1 MLQKYSTPMQRKQ
14 RFSRLSVERMQA
26 GLTLVELM
34 VAIVIGLLVVG
45 VAVAGLM
52 ASRGVSGT
60 VSDATQLQQQASY
73 AFRVLGQQIRQAGSM
88 ELNLDTER
96 TSGSTAPLSAAAK
109 VGFEVGYTQWDQI
122 ISGIDAPSRT
132 EFALTVGYQNYF
144 EDQVDASSTATLFRD
159 CLGQGG
165 ALTGGSY
172 PRIIN
177 RFAVR
182 DGALVCNGAAGNT
195 QPIIRNVSDF
205 RVQYYVQSDAA
216 AGEPKLRRVNA
227 VDVTNWADVV
237 AVDVCLDLVGDRP
250 VDVPATSTYRN
261 CAGADVSYGGR
272 IHQVF
277 RNVFQL
283 RSQGVLG

>member
-1 MLQKYSTPMQRKQ
+1 MLQKYSTPMQCKQ
-14 RFSRLSVERMQA
+14 RFPRLSVARMQA

-34 VAIVIGLLVVG
+34 VAILIGMLVVG
-45 VAVAGLM
+45 VAVAVLM

-88 ELNLDTER
+88 ELDLDTEKAP
-96 TSGSTAPLSAAAK
+96 GSTTPLSAGAK

-122 ISGIDAPSRT
+122 IDGIDAPNST
-132 EFALTVGYQNYF
+132 QFALTVGYQNYG
-144 EDQVDASSTATLFRD
+144 EQQVDGTTASLLRD

-165 ALTGGSY
+165 TPTGGSY

-182 DGALVCNGAAGNT
+182 DGALVCNGATGST
-195 QPIIRNVSDF
+195 QPIIRNVNDF

-216 AGEPKLRRVNA
+216 GGAPKLKKVNA
-227 VDVTNWADVV
+227 ADVTQWAEVV
-237 AVDVCLDLVGDRP
+237 AVEVCLDLVGDRA
-250 VDVPATSTYRN
+250 VDLPADSTYRN
-261 CAGADVSYGGR
+261 CAETDVSYGGR

>member
-1 MLQKYSTPMQRKQ
+1 MQRKQ

>member
-14 RFSRLSVERMQA
+14 RFSALSVGRVQA
-26 GLTLVELM
+26 GFTLVELM
-34 VAIVIGLLVVG
+34 VAILIGLLVVG
-45 VAVAGLM
+45 VALAGLM

-73 AFRVLGQQIRQAGSM
+73 AFRVLGQQVRQAGSM
-88 ELNLDTER
+88 ELNLDTEKA
-96 TSGSTAPLSAAAK
+96 SGSTAPLSAGAK
-109 VGFEVGYTQWDQI
+109 VGFELGYTQWDQI
-122 ISGIDAPSRT
+122 INGIDAPNST
-132 EFALTVGYQNYF
+132 QFALTVGYQNYG
-144 EDQVDASSTATLFRD
+144 EQQADGTTASLLRD

-165 ALTGGSY
+165 TPTGGSY

-182 DGALVCNGAAGNT
+182 DGVLVCNGATGNT
-195 QPIIRNVSDF
+195 QPIIRNVNDF
-205 RVQYYVQSDAA
+205 RVQYYVQSDAVGGAPKLKKVNA
-216 AGEPKLRRVNA
+216 AG
-227 VDVTNWADVV
+227 VTQWAEVV
-237 AVDVCLDLVGDRP
+237 AVEVCLDLVGDRA
-250 VDVPATSTYRN
+250 VDLPATSTYRN

-277 RNVFQL
+277 RNIFQL

>member
-26 GLTLVELM
+26 GLALVELM

-88 ELNLDTER
+88 KLNLDTER

-122 ISGIDAPSRT
+122 ISGIDAPNST
-132 EFALTVGYQNYF
+132 QFALTVGYQNYG
-144 EDQVDASSTATLFRD
+144 EQQVDGTTASLLRD

-165 ALTGGSY
+165 TPTGGSY

-182 DGALVCNGAAGNT
+182 DGALVCNGATGST
-195 QPIIRNVSDF
+195 QPIIRNVNDF

-216 AGEPKLRRVNA
+216 GGAPKLKKVNA
-227 VDVTNWADVV
+227 ADVTQWAEVV
-237 AVDVCLDLVGDRP
+237 AVEVCLDLVGDRA
-250 VDVPATSTYRN
+250 VDLPADSTYRN
-261 CAGADVSYGGR
+261 CAETDVSYGGR

>member
-1 MLQKYSTPMQRKQ
+1 MWQKYSTPAQCKQ
-14 RFSRLSVERMQA
+14 RLSSLSSGRMQA
-26 GLTLVELM
+26 GLTLVELL
-34 VAIVIGLLVVG
+34 VGIIIGLLVVG

-73 AFRVLGQQIRQAGSM
+73 AFRILGQQIRQAGSI
-88 ELNLDTER
+88 ELNLDAER
-96 TSGSTAPLSAAAK
+96 SSGSTTPLAAGSK
-109 VGFEVGYTQWDQI
+109 VGFEVGYTQWNQI
-122 ISGIDAPSRT
+122 ISGIDTPSST
-132 EFALTVGYQNYF
+132 DFALTVGYQNYF
-144 EDQVDASSTATLFRD
+144 EDQVDASSTTTLFRD

-165 ALTGGSY
+165 SLSSGVY

-195 QPIIRNVSDF
+195 QPIIKNVSDF
-205 RVQYYVQSDAA
+205 KVQYYVQTGAATGSPKLQKVNA
-216 AGEPKLRRVNA
+216 AG
-227 VDVTNWADVV
+227 VTQWADVV
-237 AVDVCLDLVGDRP
+237 AVEVCLDLVGDRP
-250 VDVPATSTYRN
+250 VDLPVTSTYRN
-261 CAGADVSYGGR
+261 CADANVSYNGR

>member
-14 RFSRLSVERMQA
+14 RFSRLSVARMQA

-34 VAIVIGLLVVG
+34 VAILIGLLVVG

-73 AFRVLGQQIRQAGSM
+73 AFRVLGLQIRQAGSM
-88 ELNLDTER
+88 ELDLDTEKAP
-96 TSGSTAPLSAAAK
+96 GSTTPLSAGAK

-122 ISGIDAPSRT
+122 IDGIDAPNST
-132 EFALTVGYQNYF
+132 QFALTVGYQNYG
-144 EDQVDASSTATLFRD
+144 EQQVDGTTASLLRD

-165 ALTGGSY
+165 TPTGGSY

-182 DGALVCNGAAGNT
+182 DGALVCNGATGST
-195 QPIIRNVSDF
+195 QPIIRNVNDF

-216 AGEPKLRRVNA
+216 GGAPKLKKVNA
-227 VDVTNWADVV
+227 ADVTQWAEVV
-237 AVDVCLDLVGDRP
+237 AVEVCLDLVGDRA
-250 VDVPATSTYRN
+250 VDLPADSTYRN
-261 CAGADVSYGGR
+261 CAETDVSYGGR